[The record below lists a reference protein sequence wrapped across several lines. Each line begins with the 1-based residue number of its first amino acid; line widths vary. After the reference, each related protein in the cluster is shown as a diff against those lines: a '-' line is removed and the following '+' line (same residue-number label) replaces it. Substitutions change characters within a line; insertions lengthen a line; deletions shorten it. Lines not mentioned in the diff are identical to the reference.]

1 MVGARH
7 AGDGRRLADH
17 GPDAHGGGKSQ
28 TAVTLESNSIFG
40 ESLEFIR
47 ISSQNPGNLC
57 RIVVFPGRF
66 VTHPPMPPPARAQ
79 VDASMG
85 NLLSNA
91 SFWRMLLRGVQ
102 LEVRR
107 IVVSEE

>member
-1 MVGARH
+1 
-7 AGDGRRLADH
+7 
-17 GPDAHGGGKSQ
+17 
-28 TAVTLESNSIFG
+28 
-40 ESLEFIR
+40 
-47 ISSQNPGNLC
+47 
-57 RIVVFPGRF
+57 
-66 VTHPPMPPPARAQ
+66 
-79 VDASMG
+79 MG